1 MSKIEKLVQKFLTI
15 PTDLTWEEFSKVL
28 NHYGYIELKK
38 KGETGGSRRKFIN
51 KMKPHDVIIAHKPH
65 LQNVVKNILWN
76 KLSKTKFEMKNYLEY
91 KGYLGTAR
99 FSADDKVFCGKI
111 QGINDLILFEGE
123 SVSEL
128 ENSFKESVDD
138 YLETCKEIGR
148 EPNKNFQRKF
158 QCAGE

>member
-51 KMKPHDVIIAHKPH
+51 KMKAHDVIIAHKPH

-76 KLSKTKFEMKNYLEY
+76 KLS
-91 KGYLGTAR
+91 
-99 FSADDKVFCGKI
+99 
-111 QGINDLILFEGE
+111 
-123 SVSEL
+123 
-128 ENSFKESVDD
+128 
-138 YLETCKEIGR
+138 
-148 EPNKNFQRKF
+148 
-158 QCAGE
+158 